1 MVVLF
6 GWYYGVFQGC
16 TTRDGTG
23 GDTGNDTRVL
33 LGVILG
39 VVKVRCRGACELCS
53 IHPKN
58 E

>member
-6 GWYYGVFQGC
+6 GWYHDVFQGC

-33 LGVILG
+33 LGVVLG
-39 VVKVRCRGACELCS
+39 VVQGEV
-53 IHPKN
+53 
-58 E
+58 

>member
-23 GDTGNDTRVL
+23 GDTRVL
-33 LGVILG
+33 LGVVLG
-39 VVKVRCRGACELCS
+39 VVQGEV
-53 IHPKN
+53 
-58 E
+58 